1 VEWIVVLGILVIV
14 VLVIRSANQR
24 QLHQEARVH
33 QQFEHLT
40 AVKQA
45 TDEDITALGLDLQT
59 LDSDLAGVELD
70 EGARADYQ
78 RALDAYEAAKQS
90 LAAVTASSEIANV
103 TMIVHEGRY
112 AIACVRARVAGDPL
126 PLKRLPCFF
135 DPRHGV
141 SVRDVS
147 WTPDGGSPRE
157 VPACAL
163 DAERVEAGAD
173 PDARKVML
181 GTQRVPYWQAG
192 TAFGPWTTGYF
203 GAFGA
208 VNALFVGTM
217 MGGIL
222 SGGFGDWDSDQDG
235 SGSSDGTDGTD
246 STDGTDGSD
255 AGDSYDQSSSDYDAS
270 GGFDSSGYDS
280 GFDGG
285 GDFGGGDFG
294 GGDF

>member
-1 VEWIVVLGILVIV
+1 VEWIVILAVLVIV

-24 QLHQEARVH
+24 RMQEQERVH
-33 QQFEHLT
+33 KQFEQLT

-45 TDEDITALGLDLQT
+45 TEEDITALGLDLQR
-59 LDSDLAGVELD
+59 LDNDMAGIELD

-78 RALDAYEAAKQS
+78 RALEAYESAKIS
-90 LAAVTASSEIANV
+90 LAAVTSASEIANV
-103 TMIVHEGRY
+103 TTILHEGRY
-112 AIACVRARVAGDPL
+112 AIACVRARVAGEPL
-126 PLKRLPCFF
+126 PPRRPPCFF

-141 SVRDVS
+141 SVRDVR
-147 WTPDGGSPRE
+147 WAPDGGEPRD

-192 TAFGPWTTGYF
+192 PSFGPWTAGYF

-208 VNALFVGTM
+208 LNALFIGTM

-222 SGGFGDWDSDQDG
+222 AGGFGDGFGGDG
-235 SGSSDGTDGTD
+235 SGDDGSD
-246 STDGTDGSD
+246 SGSD
-255 AGDSYDQSSSDYDAS
+255 AGSDGGDSGSADYDAS
-270 GGFDSSGYDS
+270 GGYDSGGYDSGYDS
-280 GFDGG
+280 GGDYGG

-294 GGDF
+294 GGDFGGGF